1 MCHLLSCSLLIL
13 VRDGLSKCDLNKCTK
28 VAREKRNR
36 YPKQEVVLYCHYGY
50 HAVINSNI
58 YVNIEMLLL
67 LRALFY
73 IVSQAEFLNSR
84 TDIGVYDVFSS
95 PTDTYLQVKTK
106 SQDIKVQFETKL
118 SKIKSIQ
125 VTHHVSILIR
135 INHILFLGWQTF
147 WAAYWKQQT
156 NKRISLSGTLLV
168 LHMWTI
174 QDDFYQLE
182 KHSSGM
188 WFNTRKTQLFFFSFF
203 NCTLW
208 KSRPKL
214 FFCTGMALLQ
224 KRAPFC
230 YLAGTLVALWGDALW
245 EKCIFILGVGLYLLV
260 CMWGKVEL
268 CKLFSLPVQR
278 ICSGRSRGV

>member
-1 MCHLLSCSLLIL
+1 MHQPTCHLLSCSLLIL

-118 SKIKSIQ
+118 SNIKSIQ

-147 WAAYWKQQT
+147 
-156 NKRISLSGTLLV
+156 
-168 LHMWTI
+168 
-174 QDDFYQLE
+174 
-182 KHSSGM
+182 
-188 WFNTRKTQLFFFSFF
+188 
-203 NCTLW
+203 
-208 KSRPKL
+208 
-214 FFCTGMALLQ
+214 
-224 KRAPFC
+224 
-230 YLAGTLVALWGDALW
+230 
-245 EKCIFILGVGLYLLV
+245 
-260 CMWGKVEL
+260 
-268 CKLFSLPVQR
+268 
-278 ICSGRSRGV
+278 